1 MGPSVL
7 FKMDVGEFR
16 LFFIIILANRG
27 CASIVTQQSLKI
39 STGGSKK
46 QKNKNKTRQKKT
58 CVPESIESLLHWDKT
73 SDSCQLLQSLY
84 LPGSIQTGL
93 SIVKSSLL
101 VLLVL

>member
-1 MGPSVL
+1 M
-7 FKMDVGEFR
+7 
-16 LFFIIILANRG
+16 IILANRG
-27 CASIVTQQSLKI
+27 CASTVTQQSLKKI
-39 STGGSKK
+39 CAGGFNEK
-46 QKNKNKTRQKKT
+46 QKNKKQDETKKKI

-93 SIVKSSLL
+93 SIVKSRLL